1 MNSHGVLIT
10 GATGNVGTSA
20 LDALLDEGRH
30 PVRAMVRD
38 PATLAWAA
46 NRGAQVM
53 RGDFED
59 STSILHAMDCIQ
71 TLVLITPPGPHAAE
85 QAGRVVDIARQANVQ
100 RIVRLSA
107 IKASEDGFTD
117 NTRQHAIT
125 ERDIRDSG
133 IRHVFLRP
141 NYFMQNLLGGLGP
154 ILTEGVLYA
163 GMGQGRIGL
172 IDARDVG
179 EALAAAVSD
188 ESFDGTALELS
199 GPASIGHG
207 EVAAE
212 FAKALGREIVYVPV
226 PPEAAG
232 EAVRALGLDDWT
244 VRLIT
249 AYSRAFAGGFGDF
262 TTVAVRALTGRQPR
276 DIATFA
282 REVLAPMAR
291 GA

>member
-1 MNSHGVLIT
+1 MTIQDVLIT

-20 LDALLDEGRH
+20 LNALLDDGRH
-30 PVRAMVRD
+30 RVRAMVRD
-38 PATLAWAA
+38 PAKLAGAA
-46 NRGAQVM
+46 HRGAQVVA
-53 RGDFED
+53 GDLED
-59 STSILHAMDCIQ
+59 SASIALAMDGVH
-71 TLVLITPPGPHAAE
+71 TLVLITPPGPNAAQ
-85 QAGRVVDIARQANVQ
+85 QASRVLDVATQANVQ

-107 IKASEDGFTD
+107 IKASADGFTD
-117 NTRQHAIT
+117 NTRQHALT
-125 ERDIRDSG
+125 ERAIRDSG
-133 IRHVFLRP
+133 IAYVCLRP

-154 ILTEGVLYA
+154 MLAEGVLYA
-163 GMGQGRIGL
+163 GMGEGRIGL

-188 ESFDGTALELS
+188 RSFDGTALELS

-212 FAKALGREIVYVPV
+212 FGKALEREITYVPV

-232 EAVRALGLDDWT
+232 EAARAFGLDDWT
-244 VRLIT
+244 VRLIS
-249 AYSRAFAGGFGDF
+249 AYCRAFAGGFGDF
-262 TTVAVRALTGRQPR
+262 TTDAVHALTGRPPR

-291 GA
+291 AA

>member
-1 MNSHGVLIT
+1 
-10 GATGNVGTSA
+10 
-20 LDALLDEGRH
+20 
-30 PVRAMVRD
+30 MVRD
-38 PATLAWAA
+38 PAKLAWATS
-46 NRGAQVM
+46 RGAQVVQ
-53 RGDFED
+53 GDLD
-59 STSILHAMDCIQ
+59 DNTSIAHAMDRIQ
-71 TLVLITPPGPHAAE
+71 TLVLITPPGPRAAE
-85 QAGRVVDIARQANVQ
+85 QAGRVLDIAKQANVQ

-154 ILTEGVLYA
+154 MLTEGVLYA
-163 GMGQGRIGL
+163 GMGEGRIGL

-179 EALAAAVSD
+179 EALAAAVSN

-199 GPASIGHG
+199 GSASLGHG
-207 EVAAE
+207 EVAAQ
-212 FAKALGREIVYVPV
+212 FAQVLGREIVYVPV

-244 VRLIT
+244 IRLIT
-249 AYSRAFAGGFGDF
+249 DYCLAFSGGFGDF
-262 TTVAVRALTGRQPR
+262 TTDGVHALTGRQPR

-282 REVLAPMAR
+282 REVLAPMATP
-291 GA
+291 A